1 MPLLRKVLLA
11 LGLVAAIVA
20 SLMDLPAFDDVQLET
35 ASAAPAGA
43 AVVALRKAPAA
54 VAASPLRARF
64 ESGAQPADLFALR
77 DWQPQPASL
86 QRKVEAPKA
95 PPLPF
100 HYLGKVLEEG
110 AVVAFVSQG
119 ALNHLLRSGDLVA
132 DYRVEQITPAEM
144 TFVYLPLNEKQRLT
158 FGSAN

>member
-1 MPLLRKVLLA
+1 MPPLPKVLLA
-11 LGLVAAIVA
+11 VALVVTIVA
-20 SLMDLPAFDDVQLET
+20 SLGDLSTPDAVSPQTATT
-35 ASAAPAGA
+35 ASAGA
-43 AVVALRKAPAA
+43 AVAPLRQAPA
-54 VAASPLRARF
+54 VLAAAPLRRRF
-64 ESGAQPADLFALR
+64 ESGAQVADLFASR
-77 DWQPQPASL
+77 DWQPPPASPP
-86 QRKVEAPKA
+86 RKVEAPRA

-100 HYLGKVLEEG
+100 QYLGKLLEEG